1 MVSTRTHA
9 GFGVGS
15 GLWDLVCGIWSV
27 GSGRWDLVGPQVA
40 HMSTI
45 VA

>member
-9 GFGVGS
+9 ES
-15 GLWDLVCGIWSV
+15 GWDLVCGIWSV
-27 GSGRWDLVGPQVA
+27 GSGLWDLVGPQVA